1 MKRIWIAI
9 TALIMIIGLCIG
21 EIIWIINITN
31 NIKSQIS
38 SVNQLVLNENIDDAI
53 SLSEEILNEWDNK
66 HNKLAI
72 FIDHNSLEGIDQTMD
87 IINTCLKTD
96 NIPEF
101 HIEVAKINAL
111 LEDLTDTEMPS
122 IYNIL

>member
-1 MKRIWIAI
+1 MKRIWLAI

-87 IINTCLKTD
+87 IINTCLTTD

-101 HIEVAKINAL
+101 HIKVAKINAL

>member
-1 MKRIWIAI
+1 M
-9 TALIMIIGLCIG
+9 
-21 EIIWIINITN
+21 
-31 NIKSQIS
+31 
-38 SVNQLVLNENIDDAI
+38 NENIDDAI
-53 SLSEEILNEWDNK
+53 SLSEKILNEWDNK

-87 IINTCLKTD
+87 IINTCLTTD